1 MRKLLLTQSQVA
13 VVASSGAF
21 ILFAFLLFVSGLA
34 LQQKTVRDLHI
45 SIKPRLPQPPAALL
59 HQREQSE
66 IAERLLRSRYVHRN
80 GDRVALTDLS
90 RDIHEAN
97 TQVDWQRLAH
107 VQLVQDHGEVCN
119 AIMILA
125 ELQRMKSPARKV
137 LLFPVGWA
145 EEKRASKGEISDPFL
160 DSTRRLMRMA
170 ARRYH
175 IELRPIVPQKTAI
188 PSDGSGTA
196 STNEIYSLANIY
208 ALHGEFDRVLTIE
221 SPGLVVDA
229 EPLDAILAFTEDT
242 PFTMLHDTVNDDGVH
257 SEDMFLLSP
266 SEQVYGELSAL
277 ISNSSL
283 KDSKA
288 ASAPEFLAKAFPHPL
303 LLESST
309 ADSALVR
316 AIGALH
322 AAGDDFNQTAYMS
335 NVAYLRFW
343 DPQLPG
349 GPQFDFPWD
358 TKRAARPKSARAD
371 WTWTSL
377 YARFAQTRRDV
388 CGLDLET
395 WRDE

>member
-1 MRKLLLTQSQVA
+1 MRKLLLTQAQVA
-13 VVASSGAF
+13 VVATSALF
-21 ILFAFLLFVSGLA
+21 VLFAFFVFISGFA
-34 LQQKTVRDLHI
+34 LQQRTVRDLQI
-45 SIKPRLPQPPAALL
+45 SIKPRLPQPPPSFA
-59 HQREQSE
+59 QQQEQSE
-66 IAERLLRSRYVHRN
+66 IAKRLLQSRYVQRN

-90 RDIHEAN
+90 RDIHGASL
-97 TQVDWQRLAH
+97 QIDWKRLAH

-125 ELQRMKSPARKV
+125 ELQRMKSPARKI
-137 LLFPVGWA
+137 LLFPVSWA
-145 EEKRASKGEISDPFL
+145 EEKRVSKGEVSDPFL

-175 IELRPIVPQKTAI
+175 IELRPMTPSKTTVA
-188 PSDGSGTA
+188 SDQGKPA
-196 STNEIYSLANIY
+196 AAAEIYSLASIY
-208 ALHGEFDRVLTIE
+208 ALYGEFDRIMTIE

-242 PFTMLHDTVNDDGVH
+242 PFTMLHDTVEDDGVH

-266 SEQVYGELSAL
+266 SKEAHSELSSL
-277 ISNSSL
+277 IYSSSL
-283 KDSKA
+283 NDSKA
-288 ASAPEFLAKAFPHPL
+288 ALSPAFLAKAFPHPL

-322 AAGDDFNQTAYMS
+322 TAGDDFNQTAYMS

-343 DPQLPG
+343 DPKLPG
-349 GPQFDFPWD
+349 GPQFDFDWD
-358 TKRAARPKSARAD
+358 VKRAARPKSARAD

-377 YARFAQTRRDV
+377 YARFAQTRKDV
-388 CGLDLET
+388 CGLDLDT
-395 WRDE
+395 WVE

>member
-1 MRKLLLTQSQVA
+1 
-13 VVASSGAF
+13 
-21 ILFAFLLFVSGLA
+21 
-34 LQQKTVRDLHI
+34 
-45 SIKPRLPQPPAALL
+45 
-59 HQREQSE
+59 
-66 IAERLLRSRYVHRN
+66 
-80 GDRVALTDLS
+80 VALTDLS
-90 RDIHEAN
+90 RDIHGTN
-97 TQVDWQRLAH
+97 KQIDWKRLAH

-125 ELQRMKSPARKV
+125 ELQRMKSPARKI
-137 LLFPVGWA
+137 LLFPVSWA
-145 EEKRASKGEISDPFL
+145 EEKRVSKGEVSDPFL

-175 IELRPIVPQKTAI
+175 IELRPMTPLKSAIASNDGRPVTA
-188 PSDGSGTA
+188 A
-196 STNEIYSLANIY
+196 AEIYSLASIY
-208 ALHGEFDRVLTIE
+208 ALYGEFDRIMTIE

-242 PFTMLHDTVNDDGVH
+242 PFTMLHDTVEDDGVH
-257 SEDMFLLSP
+257 SEDMLLLSP
-266 SEQVYGELSAL
+266 SKEAHSELSSL
-277 ISNSSL
+277 ISSTSL

-288 ASAPEFLAKAFPHPL
+288 SLSPAFLAKAFPHPL

-322 AAGDDFNQTAYMS
+322 TAGDDFNQTAYMS

-349 GPQFDFPWD
+349 GPQFDFDWD
-358 TKRAARPKSARAD
+358 IKRAARPKSPRAD

-377 YARFAQTRRDV
+377 YARFAQTRKDV

-395 WRDE
+395 WVA